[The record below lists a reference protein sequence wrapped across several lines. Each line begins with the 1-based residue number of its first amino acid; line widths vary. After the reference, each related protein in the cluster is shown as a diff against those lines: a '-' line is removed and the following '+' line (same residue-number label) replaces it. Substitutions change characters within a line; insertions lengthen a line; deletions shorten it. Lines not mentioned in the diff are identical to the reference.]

1 MRPISITSIIIALL
15 LFPACGEKKKSAC
28 NNAISNVQYIPE
40 KMGYTL
46 LWEDNFDG
54 NRLDSTKWSYRES
67 PRRIGI
73 FSKEALY
80 VKDGFLNI
88 SAFMKND
95 TLHTGLVETTGKFMT
110 TYGYFECRAQMQQ
123 SSGIWSA
130 FWLQSPKIS
139 QGEDPATFGAEID
152 IFEFFKNYG
161 KDLTTHAI
169 HYAYGPNMKS
179 KGPLIS
185 HVQGLSHGFHTYAL
199 EWTPEKYVF
208 YIDGYKFH
216 EETFGLSHTD
226 EFIILSLEIPANKEA
241 IKHMILPDSFL
252 VDYVKVYKKI
262 ES

>member
-73 FSKEALY
+73 FSKEALS

-95 TLHTGLVETTGKFMT
+95 TLHTGLVETTGKFKT

-252 VDYVKVYKKI
+252 VDYVKVYKKT